1 MIWCQ
6 SGYFLTF
13 CLVGRKNAI
22 SHCINIQLV
31 NFVFIE
37 RSTRL
42 RIFSHTCIP
51 GSPRKISNYM
61 YLRDAL
67 RKDLKHILGYFYKPI
82 NPASVVLILLPFG

>member
-1 MIWCQ
+1 MIWGQ

-42 RIFSHTCIP
+42 EYFLIHVYRGLQEKSPITCICAMP
-51 GSPRKISNYM
+51 LARI
-61 YLRDAL
+61 
-67 RKDLKHILGYFYKPI
+67 
-82 NPASVVLILLPFG
+82 